1 MLDAEYTA
9 DMAAADKPATL
20 QSVAIVEEIQ
30 AIAEADRTEDQVGD
44 LFRNEGHIR
53 IKMAFTKFV
62 EGLTDPEKAQIE
74 ALGLQ

>member
-9 DMAAADKPATL
+9 EMAAADKPATL
-20 QSVAIVEEIQ
+20 ESVAIVERIR
-30 AIAEADRTEDQVGD
+30 AIAEADRTEDEVGD

-62 EGLTDPEKAQIE
+62 DGLTDPEKAQIE
-74 ALGLQ
+74 ALNL

>member
-44 LFRNEGHIR
+44 LFRNEGHNR
-53 IKMAFTKFV
+53 IKKAFTKFV
-62 EGLTDPEKAQIE
+62 DGLTHPEKAQIE
-74 ALGLQ
+74 ALNL